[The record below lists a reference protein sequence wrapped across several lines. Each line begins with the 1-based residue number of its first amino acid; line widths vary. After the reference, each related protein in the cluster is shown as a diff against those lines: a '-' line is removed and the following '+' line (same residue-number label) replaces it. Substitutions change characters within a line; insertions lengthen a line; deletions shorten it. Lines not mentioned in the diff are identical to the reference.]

1 MTLCSLIGK
10 SSYVVGIIPGT
21 EFQLSAPFAICIA
34 GIFGFGRYLQIGILA
49 SAINLLLG
57 THTILNVLIAMVFR
71 IVAGGMI
78 AIFKDKAIFLVIS
91 GPLGTTAGRCVL
103 SLFLH
108 VNPLTLI
115 VGAVPG
121 MVFTVVAT
129 LMMYPVMKKTCYHFL
144 PQMVKEYKK
153 ESRMKGINGEI

>member
-49 SAINLLLG
+49 SSSNLLLG

-71 IVAGGMI
+71 IVAG
-78 AIFKDKAIFLVIS
+78 
-91 GPLGTTAGRCVL
+91 
-103 SLFLH
+103 
-108 VNPLTLI
+108 
-115 VGAVPG
+115 
-121 MVFTVVAT
+121 
-129 LMMYPVMKKTCYHFL
+129 
-144 PQMVKEYKK
+144 E
-153 ESRMKGINGEI
+153 